1 MRRVK
6 DNQRWDGVCGT
17 PGIGRAIKT
26 NFSHISWEEECKEKI
41 KRNDFRYRVLN
52 MFNLNRNKVESNPS
66 FVCTHSKVIG
76 YKTNIH
82 KEEEKP
88 GNVDIQRRNL
98 QHIMSLPIQHSQQHP
113 VFPETAE
120 RRLSISR
127 GTQTIQTG
135 PAQPAQP
142 AQPAH
147 RLLMR
152 VGTEEGNYIKT
163 GKWVQALHNN
173 QQTANLDNKKTL
185 GEIFGHVND
194 KGNDIFESNSDDTE
208 VSEALS
214 KGCKALQEAIQYK
227 QRAILHLHTTS
238 DVISPTTDIDTED
251 EDTTDSDDSDEDDE
265 SVNIY
270 EEALNCENH
279 TYMNRPPWV
288 KARAQTPT
296 IHKSYCFLAENSQV
310 IEKKKLSRTAKS
322 NPAPGLILGQKQQ
335 GHQATGIQRGDVLR
349 TKLHGLQKSISVK
362 LSFFH
367 SKKLHIFSE

>member
-1 MRRVK
+1 MALRTLHCAK
-6 DNQRWDGVCGT
+6 
-17 PGIGRAIKT
+17 K
-26 NFSHISWEEECKEKI
+26 
-41 KRNDFRYRVLN
+41 
-52 MFNLNRNKVESNPS
+52 
-66 FVCTHSKVIG
+66 
-76 YKTNIH
+76 
-82 KEEEKP
+82 
-88 GNVDIQRRNL
+88 
-98 QHIMSLPIQHSQQHP
+98 
-113 VFPETAE
+113 AE

-135 PAQPAQP
+135 P

-163 GKWVQALHNN
+163 GKWVQALHNI

-185 GEIFGHVND
+185 DEIFGHVND

-214 KGCKALQEAIQYK
+214 KGCKALQEAFQYK
-227 QRAILHLHTTS
+227 QRAILHLHTSS
-238 DVISPTTDIDTED
+238 DVISPTTDIYTED
-251 EDTTDSDDSDEDDE
+251 EDTTDTDDSDEDDE

-279 TYMNRPPWV
+279 IYMNRPPWV
-288 KARAQTPT
+288 KARAHTPT
-296 IHKSYCFLAENSQV
+296 IHKSYCFLAENSQI

-362 LSFFH
+362 LSFFQ